1 MTAEQNL
8 ASHEHTDPELLEE
21 LRFLE
26 HRIQLG
32 PTHSGWVS
40 FVARQGHR
48 PTNLVASDR
57 ETLLMETHKL
67 IDRRIEERT

>member
-1 MTAEQNL
+1 MTVQQNVAPHAL
-8 ASHEHTDPELLEE
+8 NDPELLEE
-21 LRFLE
+21 LQFLE
-26 HRIQLG
+26 HRIRLG

-48 PTNLVASDR
+48 PTILVAPDR

-67 IDRRIEERT
+67 IERRIEGRT

>member
-1 MTAEQNL
+1 MTAQQNL
-8 ASHEHTDPELLEE
+8 ASHASNDPELLEE
-21 LRFLE
+21 ILFLE
-26 HRIQLG
+26 HRVQLG

-48 PTNLVASDR
+48 PTILVAPDR

-67 IDRRIEERT
+67 IERQIERRT

>member
-1 MTAEQNL
+1 MTARQKL
-8 ASHEHTDPELLEE
+8 ASHALDDPELLEE
-21 LRFLE
+21 LQFLG

-32 PTHSGWVS
+32 LTHSGWVS

-48 PTNLVASDR
+48 PTILVAPDR

-67 IDRRIEERT
+67 IERRIEGTT